1 MCYTFFEGKI
11 MKKQSFLTPVGYRC
25 FSPLPSLLAIFLL
38 VIPTAAWCQ
47 KIIIDHTCVSIS
59 QIPESAI
66 VTAKQNLH
74 IAYGHTSH
82 GSQLIT
88 GMDGLVAFMN
98 GKGYPTDLYAWN
110 EGGTD
115 GALDIRDYAMGG
127 DVGYYPDWVNNTH
140 DYLGTANT
148 EGRGSD
154 NPDIN
159 VIIWSWC
166 GQAAGLT
173 SQQMITNY
181 LTPMT
186 NLENEYFGI
195 KFVYMTGHLD
205 GSGSAGD
212 LTVRNNQI
220 RDYCN
225 TNNKILYDFADIE
238 SYDPD
243 GLTHY
248 MPLMCND
255 NCDYDSDGNGSL
267 DRNWATRWQ
276 NTHSENVDWYDC
288 SPAHT
293 QALNG
298 NLKAYAAWW
307 LWARLGGWNK
317 GSTVSCDF
325 NSDGKTDILWR
336 NMVTGQNAV
345 WYMNGGSRTG
355 SALLPSQT
363 NLNWALAGPADFNS
377 DGKTDILWHNQST
390 GQNTVWYMNG
400 VSRIST
406 AFLLTQTNLNW
417 TLADCADFNSD
428 GKTDILWHN
437 QTTGQNA
444 VWYMNGATRTG
455 TAFLPTQTD
464 MSLTFADCAD
474 FNSDGKTDIVWRNMS
489 TGENVV
495 WYMNG
500 ATRTSSASLP
510 SQTNL
515 NWILADCAD
524 FNSDGK
530 TDILWHNQSTGQN
543 AVWYMNGATRT
554 SSAFLLSQTALNWE
568 PAN

>member
-1 MCYTFFEGKI
+1 
-11 MKKQSFLTPVGYRC
+11 MKKQSFFNRIRQRI
-25 FSPLPSLLAIFLL
+25 FSPRASLLAIYLL
-38 VIPTAAWCQ
+38 LIPLSIWSQ
-47 KIIIDHTCVSIS
+47 KIIVDHTCTKIN

-66 VTAKQNLH
+66 LTAKQNLH

-98 GKGYPTDLYAWN
+98 GKGYPNDLYAWN
-110 EGGTD
+110 EGGSG
-115 GALDIRDYAMGG
+115 GALDIRDGAMA
-127 DVGYYPDWVNNTH
+127 DDAGYYPEWVNNTRS
-140 DYLGTANT
+140 YLGTPNT
-148 EGRGSD
+148 AGRGSA

-166 GQAAGLT
+166 GQVSSLSEAE
-173 SQQMITNY
+173 MISNY
-181 LTPMT
+181 LTPMNT
-186 NLENEYFGI
+186 LENDYFGV

-205 GSGSAGD
+205 GTGSTGD

-220 RDYCN
+220 RNYCN
-225 TNNKILYDFADIE
+225 TNSKILYDFADIE

-267 DRNWATRWQ
+267 DRNWATDWQ
-276 NTHSENVDWYDC
+276 NSHTVNVDWYDC
-288 SPAHT
+288 DPQHT

-307 LWARLGGWNK
+307 LWARLAGWNK
-317 GSTVSCDF
+317 RSTASCDF

-336 NMVTGQNAV
+336 NISTGQNAV
-345 WYMNGGSRTG
+345 WYMNGATRTG

-363 NLNWALAGPADFNS
+363 NLNWALAAPADFNS
-377 DGKTDILWHNQST
+377 DGKTDILWHNP
-390 GQNTVWYMNG
+390 
-400 VSRIST
+400 
-406 AFLLTQTNLNW
+406 
-417 TLADCADFNSD
+417 
-428 GKTDILWHN
+428 
-437 QTTGQNA
+437 TTGQNA
-444 VWYMNGATRTG
+444 VWYMNGATRTSSVS
-455 TAFLPTQTD
+455 LPTQTD
-464 MSLTFADCAD
+464 LSLAFADCAD

-489 TGENVV
+489 TGQNVV

-500 ATRTSSASLP
+500 TTQTSTASLP
-510 SQTNL
+510 SQTNP

-543 AVWYMNGATRT
+543 AVWYMNGASRT
-554 SSAFLLSQTALNWE
+554 SSAFLLTQTALNWE